1 VPGYT
6 HQPLSSSLPRALLL
20 ICLIPALGLGSLGA
34 APQGDPLEFG
44 SVPAALASLRDPNR
58 ATRTQA
64 QTWLDERLLPEH
76 ARVVA
81 QALGDGAETERRLA
95 LILGGSDRHF
105 ALAARLLVSST
116 APGQALAREVLVHR
130 YVAWNR
136 GGARAP
142 RSWSGVQAGLVEP
155 PGPPVEIDVTHAPLL
170 EVIDQLDRLGGAP
183 VPLLMDPT
191 RSLRAPLRSS
201 QGSRMFG
208 TWAEVVASIALQTKS
223 RWVLLPAAGSGLEI
237 LGPGAMLMMVH
248 DDQELAHPSAEILV
262 DWISLVQRLHDPKS
276 NRVAA
281 MALGRSGWPVAL
293 AWLGE
298 IFAADPKSPV
308 LDALLDAA
316 GRGYWCPSLERK
328 DAILGVL
335 AALDEGI
342 ALGGAGDVLRAG
354 RLARA
359 MREMG
364 SMTRE
369 GLTLVP
375 DLAADLSTWS
385 DLGQWVRLDALS
397 AMASPLGP
405 GPDQTNLVAVARAAL
420 ARPGHPARRLAAL
433 TWSTRLGAPKAS
445 SLEPLP
451 DPWPLLTWATRSAS
465 AYHVPSALV
474 SQGWQPPAGIWP
486 AEGVSKGA
494 RVLCV
499 SWLLR
504 LRDVERALEALPDDE
519 DAIVLMMG
527 QVLDGLRQ
535 AGQEDTRLGFLKGLR
550 AAGHGQAAG
559 HLSLLPGPDFN
570 RAFGEQLLAMEAKKR
585 TDQDWHSL
593 GTLARGGPLGGQAR
607 ELLVE
612 AMGDEDLRVQAVGP
626 VQEAWFGML
635 GERRDILADEFM
647 ARVELA
653 LGSSPQIRGGSFR
666 DIVDRAGIRPLSLAN
681 RDVAWPQ
688 N

>member
-20 ICLIPALGLGSLGA
+20 FCLIPVLGLGSLGA
-34 APQGDPLEFG
+34 APQGNRLEFG

-58 ATRTQA
+58 ANRTQA
-64 QTWLDERLLPEH
+64 QIWLDERLLPEH
-76 ARVVA
+76 AGVVA

-105 ALAARLLVSST
+105 ALAARLLVSPT
-116 APGQALAREVLVHR
+116 ARGQALAREVLVHR

-142 RSWSGVQAGLVEP
+142 RSWSEVQAGLVEP

-191 RSLRAPLRSS
+191 WSLSVPLRPFR
-201 QGSRMFG
+201 GSKMFG
-208 TWAEVVASIALQTKS
+208 TWAEVGATIARMTEA
-223 RWVLLPAAGSGLEI
+223 RWVLLPAGGSGLEI
-237 LGPGAMLMMVH
+237 FGPGAMLMMIPGG
-248 DDQELAHPSAEILV
+248 QELADPSAEVLV
-262 DWISLVQRLHDPKS
+262 DWIALVQRIHDLKS

-298 IFAADPKSPV
+298 MFAADPKSPV

-328 DAILGVL
+328 EAVLGVL

-342 ALGGAGDVLRAG
+342 ALGGASDVLRAG

-359 MREMG
+359 LRQMG
-364 SMTRE
+364 SVTRE
-369 GLTLVP
+369 GLSLVP
-375 DLAADLSTWS
+375 DLARDLSTRS
-385 DLGQWVRLDALS
+385 DLGQWVRLEALS

-405 GPDQTNLVAVARAAL
+405 GPDQMGLVAAARAAL
-420 ARPGHPARRLAAL
+420 AKPGHPARRLAAL
-433 TWSTRLGAPKAS
+433 TWSTRLGAPKES

-465 AYHVPSALV
+465 ADHVPSALV
-474 SQGWQPPAGIWP
+474 SQGWKPPEGIWP
-486 AEGVSKGA
+486 AEGVSKSA
-494 RVLCV
+494 RVLCI

-504 LRDVERALEALPDDE
+504 LRDVVRALEALPEDE
-519 DAIVLMMG
+519 DAIVMMMG
-527 QVLDGLRQ
+527 QVLVGLRQ
-535 AGQEDTRLGFLKGLR
+535 AGQEDTRLRFLKGLR
-550 AAGHGQAAG
+550 AAGHGRAAG

-635 GERRDILADEFM
+635 GERRDILAEEFI

-688 N
+688 D